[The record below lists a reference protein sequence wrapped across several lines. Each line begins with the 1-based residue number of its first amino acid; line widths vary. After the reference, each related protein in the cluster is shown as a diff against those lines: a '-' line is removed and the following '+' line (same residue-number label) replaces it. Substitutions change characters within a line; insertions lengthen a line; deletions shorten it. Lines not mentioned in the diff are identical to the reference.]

1 MKDLFDKGHPIG
13 LHLDP
18 VIFEEDFEN
27 SYKDLLKTLSESV
40 PLSKLEYISLGVVR
54 FSKTVFHQ
62 VKKNYPDSPLLAED
76 FIKGS
81 DGKVRYKRP
90 MRYWI
95 LNTLKNICIDF
106 GARDDKLYL
115 CMEDED

>member
-1 MKDLFDKGHPIG
+1 M
-13 LHLDP
+13 
-18 VIFEEDFEN
+18 
-27 SYKDLLKTLSESV
+27 
-40 PLSKLEYISLGVVR
+40 VR
-54 FSKTVFHQ
+54 FSKSVFHQ

-76 FIKGS
+76 FIKGA

-95 LNTLKNICIDF
+95 LNKLKEICIEF
-106 GARDDKLYL
+106 GANPEKVYL